1 MSTRSKAYIMVL
13 DGEKNEAVG
22 VLLEQ
27 RLVCLFLLDCGRDT
41 SLCYRLLLRKV
52 WNSDDGPENILL
64 VR

>member
-1 MSTRSKAYIMVL
+1 MVL

-22 VLLEQ
+22 VLLEE

-52 WNSDDGPENILL
+52 WNADDGPENIFL

>member
-1 MSTRSKAYIMVL
+1 MVL

-22 VLLEQ
+22 VLLKQ
-27 RLVCLFLLDCGRDT
+27 GLVCLLLLDSGRNT

-52 WNSDDGPENILL
+52 WNADDGPENIFL